1 MTSLL
6 LKGARVLDPARGFDQ
21 ISDIKIEQG
30 IISQIE
36 PNITGDI
43 GSELRHLD
51 GLIAVPGLIDLHTH
65 IYWGGTSLGVDP
77 IDLARQ
83 SGTTTLIDAG
93 SAGAGTFPGFRR
105 HIVEKSDVRIL
116 AFLNLSFAGIF
127 AFSAS
132 VQVGECANL
141 RLLDQREC
149 VRLAREHKDVI
160 VGIKARIGRIAGGSN
175 GIAPLDMAL
184 EVAEAV
190 DLPVMVHLDQPP
202 PSAADVVSRLR
213 KGDILTHCF
222 RPFPNAPVRPNRE
235 IRTEILAARERGV
248 IFDIGHGGAAFGFDT
263 ARAMLKAGF
272 LPDVISSDAHVL
284 SIKGPAFNLLHTM
297 SKFLSLGLS
306 LNDVIHR
313 ATVGPADAIRRPELG
328 RLTPGA
334 PADIT
339 ILKILNGK
347 FEFLDS
353 VGERITGEQAF
364 KLQGVV
370 KGGDWWHLSSD

>member
-6 LKGARVLDPARGFDQ
+6 LKGARVLDPERGFDQ

-132 VQVGECANL
+132 VQVGECGGSPLAGSA
-141 RLLDQREC
+141 R
-149 VRLAREHKDVI
+149 VR
-160 VGIKARIGRIAGGSN
+160 KAR
-175 GIAPLDMAL
+175 
-184 EVAEAV
+184 
-190 DLPVMVHLDQPP
+190 Q
-202 PSAADVVSRLR
+202 
-213 KGDILTHCF
+213 
-222 RPFPNAPVRPNRE
+222 
-235 IRTEILAARERGV
+235 RT
-248 IFDIGHGGAAFGFDT
+248 
-263 ARAMLKAGF
+263 
-272 LPDVISSDAHVL
+272 
-284 SIKGPAFNLLHTM
+284 
-297 SKFLSLGLS
+297 
-306 LNDVIHR
+306 
-313 ATVGPADAIRRPELG
+313 
-328 RLTPGA
+328 
-334 PADIT
+334 
-339 ILKILNGK
+339 
-347 FEFLDS
+347 
-353 VGERITGEQAF
+353 
-364 KLQGVV
+364 
-370 KGGDWWHLSSD
+370 